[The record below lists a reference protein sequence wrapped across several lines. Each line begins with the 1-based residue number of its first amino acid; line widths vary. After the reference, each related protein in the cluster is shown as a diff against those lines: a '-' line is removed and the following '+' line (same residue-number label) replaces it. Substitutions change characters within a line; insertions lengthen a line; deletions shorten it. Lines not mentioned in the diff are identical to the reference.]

1 MLNYFIKS
9 CQDNFK
15 KCPTFQSPALPS
27 FSSLS
32 PFLVLL
38 RYFPVSCADNDA
50 RLYMKRFARGSVGKC
65 ILFKGKWCT
74 PNEFQS
80 LSGRKSSK
88 DWKRSIRL
96 GGRILKEY
104 ITQGLFE
111 EHSKLCSC
119 KVCSGSDVEMLKQEG
134 EMALAAKRRRLS
146 QADSHPPPLSGTT
159 QISSVPESEVKHDPN
174 ARAARVR
181 PRKTQEEP
189 TTGSKRK
196 QNSNNSSPSK
206 IWSPSGGKALSVH

>member
-1 MLNYFIKS
+1 MIKFLS
-9 CQDNFK
+9 LL
-15 KCPTFQSPALPS
+15 PLSISPLKR
-27 FSSLS
+27 F
-32 PFLVLL
+32 
-38 RYFPVSCADNDA
+38 FPVSCADNEA

-80 LSGRKSSK
+80 ISGRKSSK

-119 KVCSGSDVEMLKQEG
+119 KICSGSDVDMLKQEG

-146 QADSHPPPLSGTT
+146 QADSHPHVPPPPPSLLGGRSAQVSTPL
-159 QISSVPESEVKHDPN
+159 VEPE
-174 ARAARVR
+174 A
-181 PRKTQEEP
+181 KTESNSKTAKTKAKKSQEEVP
-189 TTGSKRK
+189 GGKMKGNSTTT
-196 QNSNNSSPSK
+196 SPSK
-206 IWSPSGGKALSVH
+206 IWSPSGGKLYSDTLIC